1 MTKKLPLLLLLCN
14 FALHAQ
20 EPIFSAT
27 SNISSFGSVSS
38 PAAETFPKIIDGN
51 INTKFLDFNYSD
63 GLGFTVNLN
72 GVQKTAVRMDFS
84 TANDSA
90 ERDPMN
96 YQISG
101 SANGTSYTVIASG
114 AIVCNPARLNTTSYT
129 FSNNTAYTYYRLVFT
144 NQCNTIESMIQIA
157 EIQLFH
163 STLDSEEFVRNTDF
177 TLYPNP
183 TNGNFSIRS
192 KSTKSIDLVSVM
204 DTFGKQIKQ
213 VNVNAASTAE
223 LSMEGVPAG
232 VYFVQITSGTESV
245 VKKII
250 VQ

>member
-1 MTKKLPLLLLLCN
+1 MTRKLPLLLLLCN
-14 FALHAQ
+14 IALHAQ

-38 PAAETFPKIIDGN
+38 PANETFPKIIDGN

-72 GVQKTAVRMDFS
+72 GVQKTAVRMDFT
-84 TANDSA
+84 TANDSP

-96 YQISG
+96 YQILG
-101 SANGTSYTVIASG
+101 STNGTSYTAIASG
-114 AIVCNPARLNTTSYT
+114 TIVCNAARFSTTTYNFTNTTD
-129 FSNNTAYTYYRLVFT
+129 YTYYRLVFT
-144 NQCNTIESMIQIA
+144 NQCNTSESMIQIA

-163 STLDSEEFVRNTDF
+163 STLGNETFVKSIDF
-177 TLYPNP
+177 ALYPNP
-183 TNGNFSIRS
+183 NNGNFSIRS
-192 KSTKSIDLVSVM
+192 ANAKSIDLVTVM
-204 DTFGKQIKQ
+204 DIFGKQIMQ
-213 VNVNAASTAE
+213 VNVNAAPAAE
-223 LSMEGVPAG
+223 LNMEGVPTG
-232 VYFVQITSGTESV
+232 VYFVQITSGSESV